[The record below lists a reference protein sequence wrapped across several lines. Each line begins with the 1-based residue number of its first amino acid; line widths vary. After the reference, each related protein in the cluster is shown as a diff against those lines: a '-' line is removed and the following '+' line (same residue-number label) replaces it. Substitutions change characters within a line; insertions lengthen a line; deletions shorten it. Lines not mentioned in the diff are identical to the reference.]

1 MTAASSIPLSGHLA
15 HGRMRTRPQNWP
27 LYLFVVL
34 IPLQNIYLQYIPN
47 LGGGLNFINAM
58 FALSLLMALRCRGG
72 LVRGT
77 SVNGWM
83 MVYMLF
89 SLLALVRGIDFVD
102 EPAGH
107 VRFLK
112 DHLIAVSFLFLAQM
126 SVTDWRGWR
135 RLYLASLIPL
145 PYMLYVVGDQNASV
159 GAWHYSD
166 QLRINGTFMELGA
179 NEMAAFFVTAALV
192 ALGFVVGSLASNKWR
207 LLCLAAAGL
216 AVAGVVLSYSRTAY
230 VAILA
235 AGLLLFMLPRFRMR
249 LVVPT
254 LLAMLVMPLVL
265 PNSAIERFD
274 SISIDEGERDESTE
288 NRFAFWETAK
298 NEFARQPVLGSGFHT
313 FHHAEINPL
322 EMDTHNFFLRE
333 LVEKGIVGIL
343 ILALLLLAV
352 LRLCWRGFRAASPG
366 SLYYGFM
373 IGLLAAF
380 VALLIGNVFGDRF
393 THYPL
398 IAHFWLYAG
407 LGLRG
412 LQLHF
417 AGISE
422 ERHHPI
428 DA

>member
-1 MTAASSIPLSGHLA
+1 MTSATAMPMSGQLA
-15 HGRMRTRPQNWP
+15 HGRLRQQNWA
-27 LYLFVVL
+27 LYLFVIL

-47 LGGGLNFINAM
+47 FGNGLNFINVM
-58 FALSLLMALRCRGG
+58 FAVSLAMALRCRGG

-77 SVNGWM
+77 GVNGWM

-89 SLLALVRGIDFVD
+89 SVLALVRGFDAVA
-102 EPAGH
+102 EPEGH
-107 VRFLK
+107 LRFLK

-145 PYMLYVVGDQNASV
+145 PYMLYVVGNQNAAV
-159 GAWHYSD
+159 EAWHYSD

-192 ALGFVVGSLASNKWR
+192 AFGFVVGSLTSGKWR

-235 AGLLLFMLPRFRMR
+235 AAVLLMMLPRFRLR
-249 LVVPT
+249 LVLPALLAILVVPF
-254 LLAMLVMPLVL
+254 LL

-274 SISIDEGERDESTE
+274 SISIDEGERDQSTE
-288 NRFAFWETAK
+288 NRFAFWDTATA
-298 NEFARQPVLGSGFHT
+298 EFANRPVLGSGFHT
-313 FHHAEINPL
+313 FHHREINPL

-333 LVEKGIVGIL
+333 LVEKGLAGIV
-343 ILALLLLAV
+343 ILAMLLLSV
-352 LRLCWRGFRAASPG
+352 LRLCWRGFRAAVPG

-373 IGLLAAF
+373 IGLMAAF

-393 THYPL
+393 THYPM

-417 AGISE
+417 AGLSE
-422 ERHHPI
+422 ERRHAI
-428 DA
+428 GA